1 MTSVPLTRVP
11 LAIIRRDIQ
20 SLRLRIPLAWIPA
33 LLALASPVSGQSSNG
48 RVLRVPAEYSQIQAA
63 IEASVDGDT
72 VLVDPGHYYENINYR
87 GKDIVVTSRYA
98 RTGDPRDV
106 ERTIIDGS
114 RPRYPDSAS
123 VVIITNPRQGRPV
136 IQGFTITGGN
146 GTNWRDPRN
155 GGLYREGGGIL
166 SEFASPR
173 ILHNIIVGNT
183 ATLVSGSVRSAG
195 GGAMRCG
202 DGEPEIAG
210 NVIAGNRGGY
220 GGGVVLYYTA
230 ANVHNNVIVRNV
242 GGYSFGGG
250 GLWITAR
257 LARGSPNMIE
267 NNTIADNQAVGDT
280 TGVADTGKVDDTNGR
295 GGAMLVYS
303 GGVYVNAVIL
313 RNNIIWGNTQ
323 RTGGAIAGDTL
334 AVTTTYSD
342 VQGGWRG
349 VGNIS
354 IDPKFTDTLR
364 YHVVAHSATI
374 GAGDAATRPVGT
386 EDASAEHG
394 IPTPV
399 SVPAQNDMGAYGG
412 LLPHVRFP

>member
-1 MTSVPLTRVP
+1 MTRVSRLRARLP
-11 LAIIRRDIQ
+11 IIKPDIR
-20 SLRLRIPLAWIPA
+20 SLRLRTS
-33 LLALASPVSGQSSNG
+33 LLWVFAVMALASPAAAQSSKG

-98 RTGDPRDV
+98 RTGDSRDV

-114 RPRYPDSAS
+114 RPRYSDSAS

-136 IQGFTITGGN
+136 LQGFTITGGS
-146 GTNWRDPRN
+146 GTNWRDLRN

-202 DGEPEIAG
+202 NGEPEIAG

-257 LARGSPNMIE
+257 LARGSPNVIE
-267 NNTIADNQAVGDT
+267 NNTIADNHAVGDT
-280 TGVADTGKVDDTNGR
+280 TGVADTGKVDDVNGR
-295 GGAMLVYS
+295 GGAVLVYS

-323 RTGGAIAGDTL
+323 RTGGAIAGDTP

-374 GAGDAATRPVGT
+374 GAGDPVTRSV
-386 EDASAEHG
+386 DKDAASATHG
-394 IPTPV
+394 MRAPV
-399 SVPAQNDMGAYGG
+399 SARTRNDMGAYGG
-412 LLPHVRFP
+412 LLPHLQIP